1 MVNSS
6 LKDIF
11 TSLIAGILLCGIFA
25 LSSCKGS
32 DKKVLAEA
40 TGRIDEIL
48 VVTHD
53 SYLKDDI
60 GKAMKAMLRKSY
72 PGLPQDEP
80 YFDAH
85 FVPYR
90 AFNRLLEK
98 TSTIL
103 FVCPLDEDTP
113 VNEYLRK
120 QKARVSQDLSGKHFF
135 SFGDVWAEGQQVF
148 FVYGE
153 TREDLIAFLNK
164 QSPQFIKAIKRIE
177 DQKAYRN
184 VVASGVDAVM
194 TNSLVEAQNIRLE
207 IPRTF
212 REVQAD
218 ETIAWFRQDL
228 EGAIENLMIKTVP
241 IAGATGFDKMLP
253 IYVRD
258 EMGKLVSTEKE
269 YSHMVTDT
277 MMNVSQKMIKIDG
290 RDCIE
295 TRGLWEMT
303 EDFMGGPFINY
314 CVKDE
319 ENDRFVIMDYFV
331 YAPQFKKR
339 QYIRKM
345 EVFLPNAEL
354 DPTKN

>member
-6 LKDIF
+6 LKDKIYP
-11 TSLIAGILLCGIFA
+11 SILFLLVGCFFA
-25 LSSCKGS
+25 LSSCQES
-32 DKKVLAEA
+32 RKKVLPEA

-60 GKAMKAMLRKSY
+60 GKALKNSLRKTY

-90 AFNRLLEK
+90 AFSRLLEK

-103 FVCPLDEDTP
+103 FVCPLNEDTP
-113 VNEYLRK
+113 INEYLRS
-120 QKARVSQDLSGKHFF
+120 QKARVKQDLSGKHFF
-135 SFGDVWAEGQQVF
+135 SFGDVWAKGQQVF
-148 FVYGE
+148 YVYGE
-153 TREDLIAFLNK
+153 TREDLIQFLDK

-177 DQKAYRN
+177 DIKARRN
-184 VVASGVDAVM
+184 VVASGIDATM
-194 TNSLVEAQNIRLE
+194 TNRLVETQKIRLD

-212 REVQAD
+212 REVQTD

-228 EGAIENLMIKTVP
+228 EGAIENLMIKSVP

-253 IYVRD
+253 VYVRD

-269 YSHMVTDT
+269 FSHMVTDT
-277 MMNVSQKMIKIDG
+277 MMDVSQKMIKIDG

-314 CVKDE
+314 AIKDE
-319 ENDRFVIMDYFV
+319 ENNRFVVIDYFV
-331 YAPQFKKR
+331 FAPQFKKR

-345 EVFLPNAEL
+345 EVFIPTAEL
-354 DPTKN
+354 DPETK